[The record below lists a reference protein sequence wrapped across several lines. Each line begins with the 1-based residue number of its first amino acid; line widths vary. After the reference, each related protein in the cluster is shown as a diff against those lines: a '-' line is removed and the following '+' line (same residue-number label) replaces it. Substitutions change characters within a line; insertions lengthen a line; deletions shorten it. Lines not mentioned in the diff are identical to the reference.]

1 VCHVELRSAVAA
13 DRPRWLG
20 LWQPRAPWCDGCI
33 RLEAHAALGQTASG
47 SIVFVEPS
55 GVSEGW
61 RSNQSKVQGNI
72 GRRSGVSENPVAPSL
87 VKQGIDKNLAHRA
100 SVGRCNHADV
110 PRLDRTAP
118 LIVPHELPGDLAG
131 KGEIL
136 LDPRSE
142 LHHRYGAR
150 SECLYVVRP
159 DGYIGFRSQ
168 PPDPVALK
176 SYLTQI
182 FLWRGEENVAGSR
195 RDVLEVHERTH
206 ALQ

>member
-1 VCHVELRSAVAA
+1 MAA

-33 RLEAHAALGQTASG
+33 RLVAHSALGQTASG
-47 SIVFVEPS
+47 SIVFVESS

-61 RSNQSKVQGNI
+61 RSNQGKVQGNI
-72 GRRSGVSENPVAPSL
+72 GRRSGVSENPVAQSL

-110 PRLDRTAP
+110 PRLHRTAP

-150 SECLYVVRP
+150 SEGLYWSVPTAISGSVVNLP
-159 DGYIGFRSQ
+159 I
-168 PPDPVALK
+168 P
-176 SYLTQI
+176 
-182 FLWRGEENVAGSR
+182 
-195 RDVLEVHERTH
+195 
-206 ALQ
+206 